1 MLPKHH
7 KTSHFLK
14 SGLFDNLS
22 SFAELEDR
30 ISKLPTTTDMGDA
43 FEVFAEAYF
52 FTQKIEQAEKRYGRS
67 NRLAPINLSIA
78 YINADTYK
86 DKLKCNPFQHS
97 SYNLHSGY
105 Y

>member
-30 ISKLPTTTDMGDA
+30 ISKLPTTTDVGDA

-52 FTQKIEQAEKRYGRS
+52 FTQKIEQAEEVWPFKSIPSGIKEDLS
-67 NRLAPINLSIA
+67 LGINQKDMGVDGVFKTVSDEFNA
-78 YINADTYK
+78 Y
-86 DKLKCNPFQHS
+86 QE
-97 SYNLHSGY
+97 
-105 Y
+105 

>member
-7 KTSHFLK
+7 KISHFLK

-52 FTQKIEQAEKRYGRS
+52 FTQKIEQAEEVW
-67 NRLAPINLSIA
+67 
-78 YINADTYK
+78 
-86 DKLKCNPFQHS
+86 PFESARPDQLIHC
-97 SYNLHSGY
+97 LH
-105 Y
+105 